1 LLKKVLF
8 IAYQIPPIGGA
19 ATQRHIRFLT
29 RLPALDWHPVVLTVD
44 PACCEEYYPKDETLL
59 SFLPSDIPI
68 YRTKSFN
75 PMDRLLK
82 IKASMRR
89 GCGDIAVRDRP
100 AVGNSCHSSPYRNP
114 VQFCKD
120 IVTEIFRIPDRQIG
134 WYLFAVLTGIRIIR
148 KEEIKVIYSS
158 GNPWTSHLVGMSLA
172 KLSRLPWVAD
182 FRDPWLHNPYKE
194 KRFAFIAS
202 IEKRMEKNVVKNASY
217 VVANTRP
224 LQKQFRVS
232 YPQIDPGKFI
242 HISNGYLASLFQN
255 LQFKKNDKLVIS
267 HVGSLYSN
275 RSPLPVL
282 QAVANLK
289 RAGLF
294 SNDNFLLQFIGN
306 ISVSGVNQD
315 LLLSMRIEDIV
326 RFIPPVAHD
335 KALNYMA
342 GSDVLLIIQPA
353 TKLQVPA
360 KIFEYIAVGKTIF
373 AITGEGATADL
384 VKHENLGIVANPENI
399 EEIENKL
406 RFLQQEYEK
415 GILNEFYHKY
425 SQEKFESIPLTQKLV
440 QLFEACLNP

>member
-1 LLKKVLF
+1 MKKKVLF
-8 IAYQIPPIGGA
+8 IAYQIPPIGGP

-29 RLPALDWHPVVLTVD
+29 RLPALDWHPVVLSVD
-44 PACCEEYYPKDETLL
+44 PAYCEEYYPKDETLVSL
-59 SFLPSDIPI
+59 LPYDIPI

-75 PMDRLLK
+75 PMDWLLK
-82 IKASMRR
+82 IKTSSTQKS
-89 GCGDIAVRDRP
+89 GDI
-100 AVGNSCHSSPYRNP
+100 SSKGALSACNHCSPCRNP

-134 WYLFAVLTGIRIIR
+134 WYLFAVLIGIRIIR

-158 GNPWTSHLVGMSLA
+158 GNPWTAHLVGMSLA
-172 KLSRLPWVAD
+172 KLSGLPWVAD

-194 KRFAFIAS
+194 KRFTFIAS
-202 IEKRMEKNVVKNASY
+202 IEKGMEKNVAKNASY

-267 HVGSLYSN
+267 HVGNLYSN

-289 RAGLF
+289 SAGLF

-315 LLLSMRIEDIV
+315 LLLSMRIENMV

-335 KALNYMA
+335 KALNHMA

-353 TKLQVPA
+353 TKLQIPA

-406 RFLQQEYEK
+406 RFLQQEYK
-415 GILNEFYHKY
+415 KDILNELYHKY